1 MIPILAAVVGGGG
14 DEDAMNAPHNSIENA
29 SSIVETTK
37 HLTATILLFMLNIS
51 MACLNFDIIRMYL
64 KYSYGAYRF
73 SVSCSRS
80 IIRNIQQPMT
90 N

>member
-29 SSIVETTK
+29 SSIVETK
-37 HLTATILLFMLNIS
+37 HLTATILLFMLNIF
-51 MACLNFDIIRMYL
+51 MACLNFDIIGM
-64 KYSYGAYRF
+64 YSYGAYRF
-73 SVSCSRS
+73 SVCCSRS

>member
-14 DEDAMNAPHNSIENA
+14 DDDAMNAPHNSIENA
-29 SSIVETTK
+29 SSIVETK
-37 HLTATILLFMLNIS
+37 HLTATILLFMLNIF
-51 MACLNFDIIRMYL
+51 MACLNFDIIGM
-64 KYSYGAYRF
+64 YSYGAYRF
-73 SVSCSRS
+73 GVCCSRS